1 MGRSRKLLGLL
12 LARLRAFPRA
22 AQGNMAMIF
31 GLSIIPLVLAAGTGM
46 DYTRAVVARSNM
58 GAALDAAALA
68 VGRQPSKPSNCA
80 AGATDTAC
88 TNLKNLAEQYF
99 LANYTYYDAAA
110 RAAGLSMTITNQS
123 VVLTTTDNVPTQI
136 VKWIRPSIAIN
147 NTTTVVWGQ
156 TKLWVSLVLDNT
168 GSMCQSDSNPNA
180 GSPCP
185 NAGSS
190 TKIAALKAATHNL
203 LNMLRSASANPGD
216 VQAAIIPFVKDVN
229 VNRANYTKSWIDWT
243 DWDSINGSCSVSS
256 KHSQSSCTSTHGTWT
271 NGRCNISG
279 ITDQSTCTS
288 THGTWTNGR
297 CNISGYSTSR
307 SCQAAT
313 GTWTNGTC
321 SFSGYTTKTDC
332 QNASAVWTPDDH
344 STWNGCVMDRGT
356 DSGPDSGNY
365 DVMNT
370 APVSGTPASQFP
382 AEQYSSCPQALTT
395 LSYDWDTLSSEVD
408 SMVANGSTNQPIGL
422 VWGWHALS
430 QSDPLDAPTLPDNTT
445 RYIIILSDGLNTQD
459 RWYGNGSDQSTSVD
473 NRMSAVC
480 ANAKADHIIIYAV
493 FVDIGGTQGN
503 STVLQNCATDASKYY
518 DLTSTSQIANAFNL
532 IGQQITSLRVSR

>member
-1 MGRSRKLLGLL
+1 
-12 LARLRAFPRA
+12 
-22 AQGNMAMIF
+22 
-31 GLSIIPLVLAAGTGM
+31 
-46 DYTRAVVARSNM
+46 
-58 GAALDAAALA
+58 
-68 VGRQPSKPSNCA
+68 
-80 AGATDTAC
+80 
-88 TNLKNLAEQYF
+88 
-99 LANYTYYDAAA
+99 
-110 RAAGLSMTITNQS
+110 
-123 VVLTTTDNVPTQI
+123 
-136 VKWIRPSIAIN
+136 
-147 NTTTVVWGQ
+147 
-156 TKLWVSLVLDNT
+156 VLDNT

-203 LNMLRSASANPGD
+203 LDMLRSASANPGD

-288 THGTWTNGR
+288 THGTWTANRRGGGGS
-297 CNISGYSTSR
+297 CNISGYSTSS